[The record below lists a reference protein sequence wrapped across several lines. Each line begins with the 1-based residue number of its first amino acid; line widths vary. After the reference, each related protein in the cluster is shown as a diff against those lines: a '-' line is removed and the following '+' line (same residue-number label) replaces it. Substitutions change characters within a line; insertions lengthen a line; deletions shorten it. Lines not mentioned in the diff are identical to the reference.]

1 MQGEGDEIM
10 KEVGISVLRMFS
22 LSNWLL
28 RNNLKEI
35 KGKLWSYREKNI
47 FQAEEMMST
56 KRVGYQV
63 FGGFENH
70 QGIYSDCSCETAFY
84 DLYVFYN
91 IMLYK

>member
-35 KGKLWSYREKNI
+35 KGKLW
-47 FQAEEMMST
+47 
-56 KRVGYQV
+56 
-63 FGGFENH
+63 
-70 QGIYSDCSCETAFY
+70 
-84 DLYVFYN
+84 
-91 IMLYK
+91 